1 MSRWPMKGMVF
12 SLVLGLELLAVG
24 CGTLDQYRE
33 GPPPVTPQAQA
44 PGQQVAPPIPSAG
57 FTPPPGSLPDPSQF
71 PPFWYWSDQ
80 QHLQVDRYLQQQW
93 QFYNQNRQ
101 PPPQFQRPPICN
113 STLIGGQIITTC
125 R

>member
-1 MSRWPMKGMVF
+1 MKGMGC
-12 SLVLGLELLAVG
+12 SLVFGLGLLAAG
-24 CGTLDQYRE
+24 CAALDEYRE
-33 GPPPVTPQAQA
+33 GPPPVTQPAQAQQVVPQAEA
-44 PGQQVAPPIPSAG
+44 PASGLTPLPGPP
-57 FTPPPGSLPDPSQF
+57 PDPSQF
-71 PPFWYWSDQ
+71 PPFWYWSDRQLQ
-80 QHLQVDRYLQQQW
+80 QSDRYLQQQW